1 VYRRLLPVLLVA
13 AVAAFPGGAAAA
25 WSLTCS
31 GPGAAKAKTLGAG
44 NQPTVSNLGRRVTVT
59 WAASYF
65 TTGGAVPGYVVRRYN
80 AVTGVG
86 VNALNGCSGTITV
99 LTCTESSVPTGSWRY
114 TVTPAAGTNWRG
126 AESPKSS
133 VVVIS

>member
-1 VYRRLLPVLLVA
+1 VYRRFVPVLLVA
-13 AVAAFPGGAAAA
+13 AVAWFPAGAAAA
-25 WSLTCS
+25 WTLTRS
-31 GPGAAKAKTLGAG
+31 GPGAAKAKALGPG
-44 NQPTVSNLGRRVTVT
+44 NQPGASNQGRRVTVT
-59 WAASYF
+59 WTASYF

-86 VNALNGCSGTITV
+86 VNALNGCSGTITA

-126 AESPKSS
+126 VESPKSS
-133 VVVIS
+133 VVVIG